1 MKNIIKVLILVDVF
15 IIIFCVLSSN
25 MIWLYNTQLAF
36 FSTTFI
42 IIGTF
47 IGYSNLVK
55 SEVERGNIG
64 DDVLKK
70 YEDPYDLDE
79 EEKIEIKEIKA
90 KKLKWYEAILFSF
103 KGGINFIRISGYIFL
118 IASFLWL
125 NNNGFFNILSFLFG
139 VSIVPLISLF
149 YLLNFRFK
157 IHFTKKSK

>member
-1 MKNIIKVLILVDVF
+1 MKEFLNIIKVLIVVDFF
-15 IIIFCVLSSN
+15 IVIFCVLTGN
-25 MIWLYNTQLAF
+25 LIWIYNTQLAF

-42 IIGTF
+42 IIGSF
-47 IGYSNLVK
+47 IGYFNLVK

-125 NNNGFFNILSFLFG
+125 SSNGFFNILSFLFG
-139 VSIVPLISLF
+139 ISIVPLVSLF
-149 YLLNFRFK
+149 YLLK
-157 IHFTKKSK
+157 MSSK